1 MATSGDSH
9 EYGDERRTARKRRSI
24 LETARRVFLQKG
36 YAGTSMDEIAAQA
49 AVSKQT
55 VYKNFSDKQSLFVTV
70 ITSAIAE
77 AERRSEDFLEALAHT
92 ADLESDLRAF
102 AREHLET
109 VLQPHLV
116 QMRRVLI
123 AEADRFP
130 ELARTWY
137 QAAPE
142 RGHQTLAKLFT
153 ELVRLGKLR
162 ADDPMLAAQHFNW
175 LVLSIPLNR
184 AMFRIDDEPLSPSQ
198 VGKYADEG
206 VRIFLAAYGA
216 E

>member
-1 MATSGDSH
+1 MAIPSGGPGIS
-9 EYGDERRTARKRRSI
+9 DERRTARKRRAI
-24 LETARRVFLQKG
+24 LQAAGQLFVQQG
-36 YAGTSMDEIAAQA
+36 YTGTSMEQIAARA

-55 VYKNFSDKQSLFVTV
+55 VYKNFSDKQRLFTTV

-77 AERRSEDFLEALAHT
+77 AEQRSEDLLDALAHT
-92 ADLESDLRAF
+92 TNLERDLRAF

-130 ELARTWY
+130 DLARTWY

-142 RGHQTLAKLFT
+142 RGHQTLAKLFA
-153 ELVRLGKLR
+153 ELTRQGKLR
-162 ADDPMLAAQHFNW
+162 IDNPMLAAQHFNW
-175 LVLSIPLNR
+175 LVLSIPMNR
-184 AMFRIDDEPLSPSQ
+184 AMFRVDHKPPGPAQLRD
-198 VGKYADEG
+198 YADES
-206 VRIFLAAYGA
+206 VRIFLAAYGPG
-216 E
+216 